1 MNTIV
6 WSTLITALAT
16 VAIAIFT
23 FVNYQLA
30 SKIQKRDEEYR
41 QQTRDLFQ
49 AIVISNILSDPEAR
63 LGNKNLDNDIEAF
76 KQMYK
81 GKTAIFD

>member
-6 WSTLITALAT
+6 LSTLITALAT

-23 FVNYQLA
+23 YVNYQLA
-30 SKIQKRDEEYR
+30 SKIQKQDKKYR
-41 QQTRDLFQ
+41 QQTSDLFQ

-63 LGNKNLDNDIEAF
+63 LGNKNLDNNIEAF

-81 GKTAIFD
+81 GQTPIFD

>member
-6 WSTLITALAT
+6 LSTLITALAT

-23 FVNYQLA
+23 YVNYQLA
-30 SKIQKRDEEYR
+30 SKIQKQDKEYR
-41 QQTRDLFQ
+41 QQTSDLFQ

-63 LGNKNLDNDIEAF
+63 LGNKNLDNNIEAF

-81 GKTAIFD
+81 GQTPIFD

>member
-41 QQTRDLFQ
+41 QQTKDLFQ

>member
-23 FVNYQLA
+23 YVNYQLA
-30 SKIQKRDEEYR
+30 SKIQKQDKEYR
-41 QQTRDLFQ
+41 QQISDLYQ

-63 LGNKNLDNDIEAF
+63 LGNIKLDNNIEAF
-76 KQMYK
+76 KKLYK
-81 GKTAIFD
+81 GDTPIFD

>member
-1 MNTIV
+1 MNAIV
-6 WSTLITALAT
+6 LSTLITALAT

-23 FVNYQLA
+23 YVNYQLA
-30 SKIQKRDEEYR
+30 SKIQKQDKEYR
-41 QQTRDLFQ
+41 QQTSDLFQ

-63 LGNKNLDNDIEAF
+63 LGNKNLDNNIEAF

-81 GKTAIFD
+81 GQTPIFD